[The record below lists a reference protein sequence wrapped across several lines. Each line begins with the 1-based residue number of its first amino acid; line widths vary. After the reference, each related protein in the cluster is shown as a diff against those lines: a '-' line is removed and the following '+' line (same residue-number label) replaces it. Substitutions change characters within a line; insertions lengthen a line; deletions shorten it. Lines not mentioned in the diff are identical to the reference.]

1 MGGPE
6 GCLRQRVLLS
16 QCASQPRTAVDH
28 PPRCFA
34 RRLSVSFSARNF
46 HCPNVYI
53 HDIQKNMVK
62 PNKIL
67 ERCTGFEW
75 DNGNITKN
83 WDRHDVL
90 TGECEQI
97 FFNKPLVVKRDKKH
111 SVLENRYYVLRR
123 TNMNRLLFAVFTIR
137 DERIRIISARD
148 MTVSEIG
155 RYQK

>member
-1 MGGPE
+1 
-6 GCLRQRVLLS
+6 
-16 QCASQPRTAVDH
+16 
-28 PPRCFA
+28 
-34 RRLSVSFSARNF
+34 
-46 HCPNVYI
+46 
-53 HDIQKNMVK
+53 MVK

-111 SVLENRYYVLRR
+111 SVLENRYYVLGR

-137 DERIRIISARD
+137 NEKIRIISARD
-148 MTVSEIG
+148 MTASEIE